1 MKKENIKLTPGS
13 ASEWYDLGVSLM
25 RQSRFG
31 DAINAFN
38 RAAEL
43 ASAELASSAELA
55 AAELVSSAELVDLSP
70 KDTSAPSPVQNPE
83 SYARAA
89 FLNDI
94 IRKSLASIEIIRE
107 IIGFVNKDL
116 MNP

>member
-1 MKKENIKLTPGS
+1 MSAIRGGIFQPAWKVFMKKENIETTPGS

-25 RQSRFG
+25 RQTRFG
-31 DAINAFN
+31 DAINAFS

-43 ASAELASSAELA
+43 ASGELENS
-55 AAELVSSAELVDLSP
+55 
-70 KDTSAPSPVQNPE
+70 
-83 SYARAA
+83 
-89 FLNDI
+89 DI
-94 IRKSLASIEIIRE
+94 KKKSLGSIEVIRE

>member
-1 MKKENIKLTPGS
+1 MRHPGWNLSDRPRNVVLMKKENIEITPGS

-25 RQSRFG
+25 RQTRFG

-43 ASAELASSAELA
+43 ASCEL
-55 AAELVSSAELVDLSP
+55 D
-70 KDTSAPSPVQNPE
+70 
-83 SYARAA
+83 
-89 FLNDI
+89 DI
-94 IRKSLASIEIIRE
+94 KKKSLASIGVIRE

>member
-1 MKKENIKLTPGS
+1 MKKENIEITPGS

-25 RQSRFG
+25 RETRFG

-43 ASAELASSAELA
+43 ASGKLENS
-55 AAELVSSAELVDLSP
+55 
-70 KDTSAPSPVQNPE
+70 
-83 SYARAA
+83 
-89 FLNDI
+89 DI
-94 IRKSLASIEIIRE
+94 KKKSLASIGVIRE
-107 IIGFVNKDL
+107 VIGCVDKDR

>member
-1 MKKENIKLTPGS
+1 MKKENIEVTPGS

-25 RQSRFG
+25 RQTRFG

-43 ASAELASSAELA
+43 ASEGPASEGLASGESASGSLA
-55 AAELVSSAELVDLSP
+55 LEDLV
-70 KDTSAPSPVQNPE
+70 N
-83 SYARAA
+83 
-89 FLNDI
+89 
-94 IRKSLASIEIIRE
+94 IRKKSLASIEVIQK